1 MINTGFK
8 PAVPFVL
15 LIAML
20 IVRPRGL
27 FGSAIGGAD

>member
-1 MINTGFK
+1 
-8 PAVPFVL
+8 VPFVL

-27 FGSAIGGAD
+27 FGSSIGGSG